1 MFLMWRAYECYLEQ
15 SALGEIATGRVI
27 PQFPGRAWANCEL
40 MLILLEVDLMQLQ
53 AAFLSSEVVAAEA
66 RDLAPEQQAA
76 GGCPLPLTK

>member
-1 MFLMWRAYECYLEQ
+1 
-15 SALGEIATGRVI
+15 
-27 PQFPGRAWANCEL
+27 

-66 RDLAPEQQAA
+66 RALAPEQQAA